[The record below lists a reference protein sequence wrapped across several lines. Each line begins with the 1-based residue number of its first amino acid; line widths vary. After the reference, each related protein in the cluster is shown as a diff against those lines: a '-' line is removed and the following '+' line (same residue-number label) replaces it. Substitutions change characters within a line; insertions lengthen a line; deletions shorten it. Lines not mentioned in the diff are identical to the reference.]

1 MTAKGNV
8 AVTAGVVLGAVS
20 VGIVGFGLWSVPLF
34 ACANE
39 VVERL
44 PSPDGTWEAVVFTRN
59 CGATTDYSTQVSILP
74 AGGVPSDRPGNT
86 YITAHATRVE
96 VTWEASH
103 AAVIRRAVTGT
114 IEHPE
119 VGGIRV
125 RFLDLE
131 F

>member
-1 MTAKGNV
+1 V
-8 AVTAGVVLGAVS
+8 GVVLGAVT

-34 ACANE
+34 ACGNE

-44 PSPDGTWEAVVFTRN
+44 PSPDGMREAVVFTRN

-74 AGGVPSDRPGNT
+74 AGGVLPDRPGNT
-86 YITAHATRVE
+86 YVTAHPTRVE
-96 VTWEASH
+96 VTWEGSH
-103 AAVIRRAVTGT
+103 VAVIRRAVTGT
-114 IEHPE
+114 TEQAE
-119 VGGIRV
+119 VGGIQV